1 MRKFHTIAS
10 SLLVFGTINMTFVP
24 TSGFINQKG
33 YITELSSTAVSSLD
47 KDDFIYSGYLLQY
60 FIYKSSNIDQNK
72 TVKMMENNIVDNKN
86 IIYNNKT
93 NINNVRMDTKE
104 LFEMSLMASIINTS
118 IYGMKTWKEFFAE
131 AYSKWMTMPNKM
143 KNKSWEILNN
153 FFIDIYTPLQKEN
166 FGSRITSLQKQRDKI
181 DQYVVKSNISYNTN
195 LTTKPIDAVDLNYVL
210 PYFEIGLQQ
219 LIPQN
224 NKSWERSYTFNALK
238 TSLIMWQSSGMQDI
252 ETNNVSFDGNILRN
266 SIINNGKQ
274 DLTAELGN
282 MMNDSYT
289 RASQSAIIKFKNFM
303 NTSKQQYYSSFD
315 KLNEDLKKITEYEN
329 NYYNE
334 KGSTI
339 FLKDSVKAMQKYY
352 QWSDKLIEF
361 LKDQILNLF
370 NMTYAITGGNF
381 KYFLTGFLF
390 SPDAPLLEEGRQ
402 TVAYTNYSFQSVLG
416 SNRFNST
423 TRAYIVI
430 SAKEFDNIL
439 KGRTISEYLIGWWS
453 SPNFFCT
460 LNHEMGHA
468 VDAYYGMLKEVR
480 NVAPKYFKNL
490 VNNLGI
496 KGQYMGNIFGY
507 DDIASYNQKVNI
519 IKIFLI
525 IMFGSFCTSII
536 IAVVW
541 GTSRKIRPQN
551 K

>member
-1 MRKFHTIAS
+1 MGKFHTIAS
-10 SLLVFGTINMTFVP
+10 SLLVFGTINMTSVP
-24 TSGFINQKG
+24 TSSFINQKG
-33 YITELSSTAVSSLD
+33 YIAELSSTSASSFD
-47 KDDFIYSGYLLQY
+47 EDDFIYSGYLLQY

-72 TVKMMENNIVDNKN
+72 TVKMMENNIVGNKN

-153 FFIDIYTPLQKEN
+153 FFIDIYAPLQKEN
-166 FGSRITSLQKQRDKI
+166 FGSRITSLQKQRAKI
-181 DQYVVKSNISYNTN
+181 DQYVEKSNISYNTN
-195 LTTKPIDAVDLNYVL
+195 LTTKPIDAVDLKYVFRS
-210 PYFEIGLQQ
+210 FELGLQQ

-224 NKSWERSYTFNALK
+224 RRLWAQSYTFNALK
-238 TSLIMWQSSGMQDI
+238 TSLIMWQSSGMQYI
-252 ETNNVSFDGNILRN
+252 ENNNISFDGNILRN

-282 MMNDSYT
+282 MMNDSYK
-289 RASQSAIIKFKNFM
+289 RASQSAITKFENFI

-315 KLNEDLKKITEYEN
+315 KLDEDLKKITEYEN
-329 NYYNE
+329 NYYHE

-339 FLKDSVKAMQKYY
+339 FLKDSVQAMQKYY
-352 QWSDKLIEF
+352 QWSDELLDF

-370 NMTYAITGGNF
+370 NMTYAITGDNF

-402 TVAYTNYSFQSVLG
+402 TVAYTNYSFEAVPG
-416 SNRFNST
+416 SNLFFST
-423 TRAYIVI
+423 MQAYIVI
-430 SAKEFDNIL
+430 SAKEFDNVL
-439 KGRTISEYLIGWWS
+439 RGRNISEYLIGWWS
-453 SPNFFCT
+453 SPNVFCT

-468 VDAYYGMLKEVR
+468 VDAYYGMLKEAR
-480 NVAPKYFKNL
+480 NVAPKYFKNI
-490 VNNLGI
+490 VNSLGI

-507 DDIASYNQKVNI
+507 DDIVSYNQKVKI
-519 IKIFLI
+519 IKIVLI
-525 IMFGSFCTSII
+525 IMFGAFCTSII
-536 IAVVW
+536 IAFVW
-541 GTSRKIRPQN
+541 GTSRKIINQ
-551 K
+551 KK

>member
-1 MRKFHTIAS
+1 MGKFHTIAS

-24 TSGFINQKG
+24 TSSFINQKG
-33 YITELSSTAVSSLD
+33 YIAELSPTAVSSLNE
-47 KDDFIYSGYLLQY
+47 DDFIYSGYLLQY

-72 TVKMMENNIVDNKN
+72 TVKMIENNIVANKD
-86 IIYNNKT
+86 IIYNTKT
-93 NINNVRMDTKE
+93 NINNVRIDTKE

-131 AYSKWMTMPNKM
+131 AYSKWMTMPNEM

-166 FGSRITSLQKQRDKI
+166 FGSWITSLQKQRAKI
-181 DQYVVKSNISYNTN
+181 DQYVAKSNISYNTN
-195 LTTKPIDAVDLNYVL
+195 LTTKPINAVDLKYFL
-210 PYFEIGLQQ
+210 PSFELGLQQ

-224 NKSWERSYTFNALK
+224 RKLWARNYTFNALK

-252 ETNNVSFDGNILRN
+252 ETDNVSFDGNILRN

-289 RASQSAIIKFKNFM
+289 RASQSAIIKFENFM

-315 KLNEDLKKITEYEN
+315 KLDEDLKKITEYEN
-329 NYYNE
+329 NYYYE

-339 FLKDSVKAMQKYY
+339 FLKDSVQAMQKYY
-352 QWSDKLIEF
+352 QWTDELMEF
-361 LKDQILNLF
+361 LKEQILNLF
-370 NMTYAITGGNF
+370 NMTYAITGDNF

-402 TVAYTNYSFQSVLG
+402 TAAYTNYSFQSLPG
-416 SNRFNST
+416 SNRFIST
-423 TRAYIVI
+423 RRAYIVI
-430 SAKEFDNIL
+430 SAKEFDNVL
-439 KGRTISEYLIGWWS
+439 QGKTISEYLIGWWS
-453 SPNFFCT
+453 SLNVFCT

-468 VDAYYGMLKEVR
+468 VDAYYGMIKEAR
-480 NVAPKYFKNL
+480 NVASKYFKNL
-490 VNNLGI
+490 VNSLGI

-519 IKIFLI
+519 IKIVLI
-525 IMFGSFCTSII
+525 IMFGAFCTSII

-541 GTSRKIRPQN
+541 GTSRKIRPQ
-551 K
+551 KK